1 MLRQSLPR
9 YIYDIRWLKVVEYVN
24 ACSLFSFNIFVCL
37 TKADF
42 SRDGERNIQHVLE
55 ILHGAAF
62 SAAQLSGKVAAAARS
77 NKAAGCC

>member
-1 MLRQSLPR
+1 MGESAGICQCMQAFLSLNFF
-9 YIYDIRWLKVVEYVN
+9 L
-24 ACSLFSFNIFVCL
+24 CL

-42 SRDGERNIQHVLE
+42 SRDGERSIQHVLE
-55 ILHGAAF
+55 TLHRAVF